1 MRIASLI
8 SSATEMLFGLGLADE
23 IVAVSHECDWPPAA
37 NDKPRATF
45 SNIASDAPSGLIDRQ
60 VKELIAA
67 GKTLYEVD
75 LDLLVE
81 LKPDL
86 IVTQAQC
93 DVCAVRYDDVVAA
106 VASEPS
112 LRGTTIHALNPQS
125 LDDVLQDIRRL
136 GATTSRNAEADA
148 YVKSLE
154 ARIAAVRE
162 RTGSLPAER
171 RPLTACIEWI
181 DPLMIAGNWTP
192 QLVELAGGRQVWA
205 KAGEHSS
212 YTTWESVRA
221 ADAEVIVVMPCGFGL
236 ERSVREAQSLQELP
250 GWKDVRAVREGR
262 VFAVDGNAL
271 FNRSGPRLVESLEL
285 LAGLVHPELAAA
297 GEVSQWFQR
306 LPVDDGPA
314 GTASPLH

>member
-8 SSATEMLFGLGLADE
+8 SSATEMLFGLGLADQ
-23 IVAVSHECDWPPAA
+23 IVAVSHECDWPPPA
-37 NDKPRATF
+37 NEKPRATF
-45 SNIASDAPSGLIDRQ
+45 TNIAADAPSGLIDRQ

-106 VASEPS
+106 IASEPS
-112 LRGTTIHALNPQS
+112 LRGTKIHALNPQG

-136 GATTSRNAEADA
+136 GAATERSAEADA

-154 ARIAAVRE
+154 ARIAVVRE
-162 RTGSLPAER
+162 RTGLVPAEN

-192 QLVELAGGRQVWA
+192 ELVELAGGRQVWA
-205 KAGEHSS
+205 TAGAHST
-212 YTTWESVRA
+212 YTAWEAVRA
-221 ADAEVIVVMPCGFGL
+221 ADPEVIVVMPCGFGL
-236 ERSVREAQSLQELP
+236 QRSIREATTLRDLP
-250 GWKDVRAVREGR
+250 GWSELWAVLEGR

-271 FNRSGPRLVESLEL
+271 FNRSGPRLVDSLEL
-285 LAGLVHPELAAA
+285 LAQLVHPE
-297 GEVSQWFQR
+297 SF
-306 LPVDDGPA
+306 DDPPDP
-314 GTASPLH
+314 TYCRSL